1 MSSRLKTRA
10 RTAKADKKINEKFRK
25 RKRSL
30 VNKADQLAKLCQADV
45 YLVVSRENQYIT
57 YSSTEKAGWPPSKD
71 ELVGNSSDIPTPT
84 ADLKRRTTIGHSR
97 SI

>member
-1 MSSRLKTRA
+1 MSLRLKSRP

-30 VNKADQLAKLCQADV
+30 MNKADQLAKLCQADV
-45 YLVVSRENQYIT
+45 YLVVSRENQHVT

-71 ELVGNSSDIPTPT
+71 ELVGNSSDSS
-84 ADLKRRTTIGHSR
+84 AVNC
-97 SI
+97 